1 MAVSEH
7 HKQKNFPKPIAGLID
22 KVINS
27 TSRAKDYHGWRIVAL
42 WPEIVGDHLATKSKA
57 VSFAGG
63 VLIVEVEDSAWRQEI
78 SMQTSS
84 IMKSI
89 HEYSFGRVVKRI
101 RLRGKTGTD

>member
-1 MAVSEH
+1 MATPEH

-27 TSRAKDYHGWRIVAL
+27 TSRAKDYHGWRIVVL
-42 WPEIVGDHLATKSKA
+42 WQEIVGETLATKSRA
-57 VSFAGG
+57 VDFMDG

-78 SMQTSS
+78 SMQTGS
-84 IMKSI
+84 IMKRI
-89 HEYSFGRVVKRI
+89 HEYPFGRVVKRI

>member
-1 MAVSEH
+1 MATTEH
-7 HKQKNFPKPIAGLID
+7 HKSMKSPKPISGLID

-27 TSRAKDYHGWRIVAL
+27 TSRAKDYHGWRIVTL
-42 WPEIVGDHLATKSKA
+42 WPEIVGETLATKSRA
-57 VSFAGG
+57 VDFMDG

-84 IMKSI
+84 IMNSI
-89 HEYSFGRVVKRI
+89 HEYPFGRVVKRI